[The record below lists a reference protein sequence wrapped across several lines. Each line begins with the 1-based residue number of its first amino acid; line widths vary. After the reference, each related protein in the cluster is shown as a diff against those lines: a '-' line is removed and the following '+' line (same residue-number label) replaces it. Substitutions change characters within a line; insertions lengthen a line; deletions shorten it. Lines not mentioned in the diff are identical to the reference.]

1 MIQRVSK
8 EDMARMNRSA
18 AARLARREGGLSRA
32 ELARRLSLT
41 PAALTDIASD
51 LLAWGILREGVE
63 RRRGMGRPATR
74 LELAPDWAHVVTV
87 SLTRSLAVGIVN
99 LAGELVW
106 AETVQDVPWGRRPRN
121 VSFEKQV
128 PGVVARALERA
139 PGRVLGIGVISGGR
153 VSRDGVISHNY
164 NLSRRN
170 VDLREAL
177 APVTGLP
184 VNVDEEFRLL
194 LLSQITRDEALA
206 AQSVVAMSGAIAG
219 YGGGQALCFNGQL
232 YYGARG
238 YAGNSNL
245 PLLHGEEE
253 VRRMHHAMEAM
264 GGEEAY
270 LKAVGQGRPE
280 AMDIYRKA
288 VDNYG
293 YRLAQIAHNFNP
305 DLALIYSPYVF
316 LGGAFLDDM
325 MRVARRHT
333 DPYNLEGLRVRF
345 GGERN
350 DRERLAAAAV
360 PVIERF
366 LAAGDFAPRTPR
378 AAGTPR
384 KRRRVVV

>member
-1 MIQRVSK
+1 MIRRVSK

-51 LLAWGILREGVE
+51 LLGWGILREGVG
-63 RRRGMGRPATR
+63 RRQGLGRPATR

-99 LAGELVW
+99 LAGELIY
-106 AETVQDVPWGRRPRN
+106 AETVQDVPWGHRPRN
-121 VSFEKQV
+121 VCFEKQV
-128 PGVVARALERA
+128 PGAVARALERTS
-139 PGRVLGIGVISGGR
+139 GRVLGIGVISGGR

-170 VDLREAL
+170 VDMREAL
-177 APVTGLP
+177 APATDLP

-194 LLSQITRDEALA
+194 LLSQIARDESLA
-206 AQSVVAMSGAIAG
+206 GQSVVAMSGAIAG
-219 YGGGQALCFNGQL
+219 YGGGQALYFNGQL
-232 YYGARG
+232 YYGAQG

-253 VRRMHHAMEAM
+253 VRRMHQAMESM

-270 LKAVGQGRPE
+270 MEAVRQGRPE
-280 AMDIYRKA
+280 AMDVYRKA
-288 VDNYG
+288 AENYG
-293 YRLAQIAHNFNP
+293 YRLSQIAHNFNP
-305 DLALIYSPYVF
+305 DLTLVYSPYVF
-316 LGGAFLDDM
+316 LGQRFLDDIAC
-325 MRVARRHT
+325 VARRHT
-333 DPYNLEGLRVRF
+333 DPHNMEGMRVRF
-345 GGERN
+345 GGERS

-360 PVIERF
+360 PVIDRF
-366 LAAGDFAPRTPR
+366 LAAGEFAPQPQQD
-378 AAGTPR
+378 AGTPR